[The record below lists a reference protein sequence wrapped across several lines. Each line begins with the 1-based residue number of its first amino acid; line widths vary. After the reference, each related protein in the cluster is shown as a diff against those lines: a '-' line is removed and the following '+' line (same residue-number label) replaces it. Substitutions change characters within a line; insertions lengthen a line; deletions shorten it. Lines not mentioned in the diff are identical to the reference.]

1 MYSMYITVQHPPP
14 GSSVHSLH
22 SIFLACN
29 GSIASGRGLGMG
41 LLPTYTHLIAYSYP
55 SPSPPFPPPAISLAS
70 RLFIL
75 IRRQPLFSELSL
87 CTSLQA
93 FFPLLTRRCIV
104 DTEHSA
110 EISCFAV
117 HFAPR
122 EEFPYSASLKATG
135 RDLPLYST
143 VRIVS
148 PALQCLC
155 SHVSVPHHHHTTPPR
170 SLNRSPFPQTPN
182 IQNHGAPSLLQFNV
196 PIPSLLLRAYSHYYS
211 FTRPCVALSFRVDR
225 GR

>member
-1 MYSMYITVQHPPP
+1 MVLP
-14 GSSVHSLH
+14 
-22 SIFLACN
+22 
-29 GSIASGRGLGMG
+29 
-41 LLPTYTHLIAYSYP
+41 PTYTHLIAYSYP

-110 EISCFAV
+110 EISCFAA

-122 EEFPYSASLKATG
+122 EEFPYSAPLKATG

-143 VRIVS
+143 VRIV
-148 PALQCLC
+148 PRALQC
-155 SHVSVPHHHHTTPPR
+155 VSARTFPFHTTTTPHHPPVLEPVPLPSDPQHSKPRCALATPAQR
-170 SLNRSPFPQTPN
+170 SYPLS
-182 IQNHGAPSLLQFNV
+182 S
-196 PIPSLLLRAYSHYYS
+196 
-211 FTRPCVALSFRVDR
+211 VA
-225 GR
+225 GI